1 MKPFAAVVLLF
12 FVLGIGVPAQAQFY
26 SGYCPTCAA
35 VVYDTCWGP
44 APCANSFANGAI
56 SATMATL
63 TSATRYRFNVTMS
76 QHTVGTLC
84 GTTTATVTVS
94 YTDSD
99 SGQSIS
105 SPVVGLSGTSGTPIA
120 TWTIPNSLGPTTPSV
135 RLQWSSLPQLA
146 VYSLPWSIPA
156 AQGCSRPMLFTHIWN
171 NCHKQQAHRIPTE
184 NSQNEIQEVVRQ

>member
-120 TWTIPNSLGPTTPSV
+120 TWTIPNSLGPTSTFRSFAMEFTAATGSV
-135 RLQWSSLPQLA
+135 QFA
-146 VYSLPWSIPA
+146 VVYS
-156 AQGCSRPMLFTHIWN
+156 GCSGM
-171 NCHKQQAHRIPTE
+171 QPTYAFYPHLE
-184 NSQNEIQEVVRQ
+184 QLP